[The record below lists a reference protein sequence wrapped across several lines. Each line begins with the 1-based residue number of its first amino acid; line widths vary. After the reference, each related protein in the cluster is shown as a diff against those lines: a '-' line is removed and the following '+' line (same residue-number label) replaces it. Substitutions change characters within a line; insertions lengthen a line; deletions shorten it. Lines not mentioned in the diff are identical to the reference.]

1 MAHARPIRTLAVHNS
16 NCNNDPE
23 DEFMNVDKEFDATGL
38 SCPMPIAKLVQQ
50 IRTMETGEVLKLV
63 ADDPGSME
71 DVPAWCRRTGNEL
84 LETTEESDT
93 LVFHI
98 RKK

>member
-1 MAHARPIRTLAVHNS
+1 
-16 NCNNDPE
+16 
-23 DEFMNVDKEFDATGL
+23 MNADKEFDATGL

-84 LETTEESDT
+84 LESIEKSDSFI
-93 LVFHI
+93 FHI